1 MADTTF
7 TILGTTGSGKT
18 CYLLGMY
25 YEMCA
30 GKEGYTLTTDDD
42 RDVRLQRLY
51 DRLSDKS
58 LGADR
63 FPAGT
68 DNMSE
73 YEFNLEYGYEPI
85 MSFKWTDYAG
95 NALRLKNA
103 VKYFADLKKFISSS
117 SSLFICLDGSL
128 LMGNDTRKKIRDV
141 STKCSRDINKFFSD
155 YKKDNGMLP
164 PTAVLI
170 IKYDKCKNDT
180 TPEEIEE
187 IVRQSFSAFFE
198 KDIGES
204 TSKKILSI
212 IPVSIGLNIDDT
224 DYSGNLEPINI
235 HLPIFFGIY
244 FALNEKIDALLN
256 TKEKTNN
263 IASLKEEI
271 ASLTRDISQKEKE
284 CDNEKSSF
292 FLWRNDKKID
302 ALEREINLSKKIQ
315 KEKSNEKDENY
326 RLLNYINAQLAV
338 SNEYITRLRKEL
350 KKIPLVFIDGEK
362 RENFF

>member
-42 RDVRLQRLY
+42 KDVRLQRLY

-85 MSFKWTDYAG
+85 VSFKWADYAG

-103 VKYFADLKKFISSS
+103 VKYFADLKKIISSS

-128 LMGNDTRKKIRDV
+128 LMGNDIRKKKRAISD
-141 STKCSRDINKFFSD
+141 KCSRDINKFFSD

-164 PTAVLI
+164 PTAILI
-170 IKYDKCKNDT
+170 TKYDKCKNDT
-180 TPEEIEE
+180 TPKEIEE
-187 IVRQSFSAFFE
+187 IVRESFSAFFE
-198 KDIGES
+198 KDIVES

-212 IPVSIGLNIDDT
+212 IPVSIGLNIDNT

-235 HLPIFFGIY
+235 YLSIFWGIY
-244 FALNEKIDALLN
+244 FVLDKKI
-256 TKEKTNN
+256 KELKKDIDSNN
-263 IASLKEEI
+263 DKIKNLDKQISERKKE
-271 ASLTRDISQKEKE
+271 RDDEA
-284 CDNEKSSF
+284 DSF
-292 FLWRNDKKID
+292 FLWRDDKKINSLTSTINS
-302 ALEREINLSKKIQ
+302 LEKTKNETAMTINKINTQLVVSK
-315 KEKSNEKDENY
+315 
-326 RLLNYINAQLAV
+326 
-338 SNEYITRLRKEL
+338 EYIQRLRKEL

>member
-155 YKKDNGMLP
+155 YRMIHNLYDNLLMDDP
-164 PTAVLI
+164 
-170 IKYDKCKNDT
+170 YFHDKLKTLVDK
-180 TPEEIEE
+180 
-187 IVRQSFSAFFE
+187 QSVARFIMNKTDDYIFE
-198 KDIGES
+198 FQG
-204 TSKKILSI
+204 
-212 IPVSIGLNIDDT
+212 
-224 DYSGNLEPINI
+224 
-235 HLPIFFGIY
+235 
-244 FALNEKIDALLN
+244 
-256 TKEKTNN
+256 
-263 IASLKEEI
+263 
-271 ASLTRDISQKEKE
+271 
-284 CDNEKSSF
+284 
-292 FLWRNDKKID
+292 W
-302 ALEREINLSKKIQ
+302 
-315 KEKSNEKDENY
+315 
-326 RLLNYINAQLAV
+326 
-338 SNEYITRLRKEL
+338 
-350 KKIPLVFIDGEK
+350 
-362 RENFF
+362 

>member
-1 MADTTF
+1 MTDTTF

-42 RDVRLQRLY
+42 KDVILQRLY
-51 DRLSDKS
+51 DRLCDKS
-58 LGADR
+58 LGVDR

-68 DNMSE
+68 DNMSK

-103 VKYFADLKKFISSS
+103 VKYFADLKKIISSS

-128 LMGNDTRKKIRDV
+128 LMGNDIRKKKRAISD
-141 STKCSRDINKFFSD
+141 KCSRDINKFFSD

-164 PTAVLI
+164 STAILI
-170 IKYDKCKNDT
+170 TKYDKCKNDT
-180 TPEEIEE
+180 TPKEIEE
-187 IVRQSFSAFFE
+187 IVRESFSAFFE
-198 KDIGES
+198 KDIVKS

-212 IPVSIGLNIDDT
+212 IPVSIGLNIDNT

-235 HLPIFFGIY
+235 HLPIFWGIY
-244 FALNEKIDALLN
+244 FVLDKKI
-256 TKEKTNN
+256 KELKKYIDSNN
-263 IASLKEEI
+263 DKIKNLDKQISERKKE
-271 ASLTRDISQKEKE
+271 RDDE
-284 CDNEKSSF
+284 DDSF
-292 FLWRNDKKID
+292 FLWRDDKKINSLTSTINS
-302 ALEREINLSKKIQ
+302 LEKTKNETAMTINKINTQLVVSK
-315 KEKSNEKDENY
+315 
-326 RLLNYINAQLAV
+326 
-338 SNEYITRLRKEL
+338 EYIQRLRKEL